1 MNILEYCYTLIS
13 YCYRKKKI
21 VREKENI
28 PQPKR
33 NQYSENEPK
42 IFIFEKPFEKPVE
55 KTVSNNYIVVN
66 QSDDEEE
73 YDIV

>member
-28 PQPKR
+28 IPQPKR
-33 NQYSENEPK
+33 NRYSENEPK
-42 IFIFEKPFEKPVE
+42 IFEPPFEKPFEKI
-55 KTVSNNYIVVN
+55 VSNNYIVVN

>member
-1 MNILEYCYTLIS
+1 MNILEYCYTLIG

-42 IFIFEKPFEKPVE
+42 IFIFEKPFEKI
-55 KTVSNNYIVVN
+55 VSNNYIVVN